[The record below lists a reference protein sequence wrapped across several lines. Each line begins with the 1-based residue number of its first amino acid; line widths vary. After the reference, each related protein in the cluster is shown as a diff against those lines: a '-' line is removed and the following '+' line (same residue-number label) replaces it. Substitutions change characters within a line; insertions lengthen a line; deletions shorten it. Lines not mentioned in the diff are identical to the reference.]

1 MLTAVKFM
9 GSIGFQEIELVFV
22 CNKKMYV
29 RAPIRKGKYVRM
41 DKDNH
46 QIIFPFE
53 QRKLAYKKLHKRN
66 MKVFLRNHANFFSFS
81 LFDHK
86 QQKPSSNDKK
96 WHKGSPDPQERKLQV
111 QIQINKIQLN
121 QQKTR
126 MTNCPISKGLNFL
139 RNHDTTMVESTATKK
154 LLKVNEMVQIL

>member
-1 MLTAVKFM
+1 MLTIVKFM

-53 QRKLAYKKLHKRN
+53 QRKLAYKKPHKRN

-81 LFDHK
+81 LFYHK

-96 WHKGSPDPQERKLQV
+96 
-111 QIQINKIQLN
+111 
-121 QQKTR
+121 
-126 MTNCPISKGLNFL
+126 
-139 RNHDTTMVESTATKK
+139 
-154 LLKVNEMVQIL
+154 